1 MCMCRIHSDDNIYS
15 QPALTD
21 LLRVVQVALVVQV
34 VQVVQVALVA
44 LAMLDAMCSRHEMLR
59 NCLLTVIDGDE
70 R

>member
-1 MCMCRIHSDDNIYS
+1 MCMCRIHSEDNIYS

-34 VQVVQVALVA
+34 VQVALVA
-44 LAMLDAMCSRHEMLR
+44 LDAMCSRHEMLR
-59 NCLLTVIDGDE
+59 NCLRTVIDGDE